1 MNYTVTALFAA
12 ILLFSACSST
22 EEQVKPEPPPV
33 EKETAVKP
41 VEPERVFTYTE
52 RYYVKGAVIGDPK
65 DVDDPLQAIRVI
77 QLKPGADEVLVI
89 SSFDKQGET
98 SLETWFGIELPS
110 FAPGT
115 YDLADARKIS
125 FYRFYLG
132 EEKKRIDGQSCDGT
146 LKIESNAD
154 GALTGSV
161 EATVNGISKSFDTAD
176 APVRVKFSGSFRIQ
190 EVALENT
197 IMKTR

>member
-1 MNYTVTALFAA
+1 MLYEVIT
-12 ILLFSACSST
+12 
-22 EEQVKPEPPPV
+22 
-33 EKETAVKP
+33 
-41 VEPERVFTYTE
+41 
-52 RYYVKGAVIGDPK
+52 YYVKGAVIGDPK

-125 FYRFYLG
+125 FYRRITSYNVCYMKLLRARNKGIDFQQLG
-132 EEKKRIDGQSCDGT
+132 K
-146 LKIESNAD
+146 
-154 GALTGSV
+154 
-161 EATVNGISKSFDTAD
+161 
-176 APVRVKFSGSFRIQ
+176 
-190 EVALENT
+190 
-197 IMKTR
+197 